1 MMKLG
6 SFQFSVKT
14 ASYEKLQRKTSLR
27 WAKNEPIG
35 GSQNLQFLGQGEDSI
50 TLNGVIFPYY
60 QGGLGQT
67 DEMRKIAQTGKPL
80 LLADDS
86 KVHEYWVIEDFSET
100 QSQFVGQT
108 PQKIE
113 FNMRLLFYGTD
124 IQNKKQ

>member
-1 MMKLG
+1 MKLG